1 MTSNRWPA
9 PVRSAHAELIR
20 TSGASRLWAALIPAA
35 VLLPLVITLGIAA
48 VAERFARIPGQI
60 SVLSVSTSN
69 SAYWVITIT
78 VVLVAVA
85 AADGQS
91 ADGRYRTGDYV
102 RLAIP
107 RRAPVLLGR
116 WMFYGV
122 LGSIVSLATLVVVL
136 GALPVV
142 SPLVYGTVSPA
153 DPVGMRLLWTV
164 PVYAFF
170 AAAAGVGVGALI
182 PTPVG
187 STAAVLL
194 WAFVA
199 ETAAGY
205 LPHGA
210 SLQRYLPVFN
220 GVYATGQDI
229 ALQPPWSPNG
239 ALLYACAL
247 FTAPLL
253 AAVSIRRN

>member
-1 MTSNRWPA
+1 MTPA

-20 TSGASRLWAALIPAA
+20 TGGASRLWVALIPTA
-35 VLLPLVITLGIAA
+35 VLLPILVTLGIAA

-60 SVLSVSTSN
+60 SVLAVSTSN

-91 ADGRYRTGDYV
+91 ADGRFRTGDYV

-122 LGSIVSLATLVVVL
+122 LGAAVSLVTLVIVL
-136 GALPVV
+136 AALPVV
-142 SPLVYGTVSPA
+142 SPSVYGAVSLTDSA
-153 DPVGMRLLWTV
+153 GWRLLWTV

-170 AAAAGVGVGALI
+170 AAAAGIGVGALI
-182 PTPVG
+182 PNPVG

-220 GVYATGQDI
+220 AVYATGQDI
-229 ALQPPWSPNG
+229 ALQPPWNPNG

-253 AAVSIRRN
+253 AAVSMRRN

>member
-1 MTSNRWPA
+1 MTATRRPA

-20 TSGASRLWAALIPAA
+20 TSGASRLWIALIPTA
-35 VLLPLVITLGIAA
+35 VLLPVVITLGIAA
-48 VAERFARIPGQI
+48 IAERFARIPGQI
-60 SVLSVSTSN
+60 SVLAVSTSN

-85 AADGQS
+85 AADGQA

-102 RLAIP
+102 RLAIS

-116 WMFYGV
+116 WMFYGT
-122 LGSIVSLATLVVVL
+122 LGVIVSVVALVVVVV
-136 GALPVV
+136 ALPAVA
-142 SPLVYGTVSPA
+142 PTVYGTVSLTDA
-153 DPVGMRLLWTV
+153 VGVRLLWTV

-220 GVYATGQDI
+220 AVYATGQDI

-239 ALLYACAL
+239 ALLYASAL
-247 FTAPLL
+247 FTAPLTV
-253 AAVSIRRN
+253 AVLMRRN